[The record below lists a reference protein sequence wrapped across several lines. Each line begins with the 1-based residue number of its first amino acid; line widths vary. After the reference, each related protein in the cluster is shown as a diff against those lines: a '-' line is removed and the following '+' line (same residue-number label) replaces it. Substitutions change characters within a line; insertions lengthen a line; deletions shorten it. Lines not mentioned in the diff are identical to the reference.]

1 MPGYRC
7 PQRCCA
13 AWRVM
18 PDVAGVRPRDPGS
31 GHRGGGHLCALDP
44 GRWRP
49 DLNNSV
55 SKSAAAE
62 GEMAVELGA
71 LGGTRTPNLL
81 TRKMKISWACGSC
94 PVGTF
99 AASGARRGFGECQQ
113 AWPGWPAR
121 PAEVM

>member
-44 GRWRP
+44 GRWGP
-49 DLNNSV
+49 VVSNSV

-81 TRKMKISWACGSC
+81 TRKMKISWAS
-94 PVGTF
+94 PSERTL
-99 AASGARRGFGECQQ
+99 AIGAGQGLRGGMGQ
-113 AWPGWPAR
+113 
-121 PAEVM
+121 